1 MFPTAGLEVEG
12 ALPVL
17 REGEDALPVLREGE
31 EALPVLRARSSG
43 TGFSAA
49 RPCC

>member
-12 ALPVL
+12 
-17 REGEDALPVLREGE
+17 ALPVLREGE